1 MSEPIQDGGAAFPTK
16 HEALD
21 PRATGWTMEPGMTL
35 RDYFAGQAIVAIFS
49 SPRTINAIN
58 KIDQDFAVSTA
69 LGAYDIADAML
80 AAREA
85 RP

>member
-1 MSEPIQDGGAAFPTK
+1 MSEPIKDGGAAFPLPPYSSSCL
-16 HEALD
+16 EP
-21 PRATGWTMEPGMTL
+21 PRPNLGMTL
-35 RDYFAGQAIVAIFS
+35 RDFFAGQAIVAIFS
-49 SPRTINAIN
+49 SPRTIDEIN